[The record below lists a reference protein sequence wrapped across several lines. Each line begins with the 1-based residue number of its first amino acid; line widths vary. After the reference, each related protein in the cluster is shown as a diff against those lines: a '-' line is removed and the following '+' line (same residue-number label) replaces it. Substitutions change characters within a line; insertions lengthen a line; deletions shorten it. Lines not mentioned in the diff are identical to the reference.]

1 MNISRIIGIAV
12 VVASILEFVTRGRLG
27 PAGMVIA
34 LVIAVI
40 ISWNLPGRR
49 PIRDATGDPRA
60 QAGAPSGSSS
70 PDTNDPY
77 ALLGIRPGCSD
88 DELTRAYH
96 TLVKQWHPDQ
106 LEGMAPELREHAN
119 YRLAQINQAFD
130 LIRRSR
136 RGHA

>member
-1 MNISRIIGIAV
+1 M
-12 VVASILEFVTRGRLG
+12 VASILEFVTRGRLG
-27 PAGMVIA
+27 PMGMVIA

-40 ISWNLPGRR
+40 ISFNFPTRR
-49 PIRDATGDPRA
+49 PVPGATGEPQA
-60 QAGAPSGSSS
+60 QAGAPAGSSS
-70 PDTNDPY
+70 PDVGDPH
-77 ALLGIRPGCSD
+77 AILGVSPRCSD
-88 DELTRAYH
+88 EELTRAYH

-136 RGHA
+136 RTRSG